1 MEWKQIPLGPLQT
14 NCYIL
19 WNEKRECIIFDPGDQ
34 PERIKKFV
42 KENNLV
48 PIAVLL
54 THAHFDHI
62 GALDSIR
69 DEFKIEAYL
78 HQKEASW
85 LSDPSQNLSQLFM
98 PNKQIIQRKAE
109 NHLKEEGSLKIGSFS
124 FQVLETPG
132 HSPGS
137 VSFYHQES
145 STVFSGDA
153 LFQGSIGRTD
163 LPKGNQAELIE
174 SIHTK
179 LLTLPEETIVLPGHG
194 PVTTV
199 GQEMDHNPFLN
210 GF

>member
-1 MEWKQIPLGPLQT
+1 
-14 NCYIL
+14 
-19 WNEKRECIIFDPGDQ
+19 
-34 PERIKKFV
+34 V

-85 LSDPSQNLSQLFM
+85 LNDPSQNLSQLFM
-98 PNKQIIQRKAE
+98 PNKTIIQRQADK
-109 NHLKEEGSLKIGSFS
+109 LFKEEGSLHIGSFS

-145 STVFSGDA
+145 GTVFSGDA

-194 PVTTV
+194 PVTTI
-199 GQEMDHNPFLN
+199 GEEMDHNPFLN